1 MVLAMGTVAM
11 SAGVWHIDLT
21 VTFGALRQHLGAGL
35 STTYF
40 HGRKRLAMGRQDC
53 ILVLIQEF
61 SFKGMDDR
69 REQNHLTFPQS
80 MEKSFIRRLIACV
93 ALWLVLEVRWVY
105 RDVVRMLR

>member
-1 MVLAMGTVAM
+1 MRHIFMVA
-11 SAGVWHIDLT
+11 S
-21 VTFGALRQHLGAGL
+21 ALRWE
-35 STTYF
+35 
-40 HGRKRLAMGRQDC
+40 GRIAS
-53 ILVLIQEF
+53 VLIQEF

-69 REQNHLTFPQS
+69 REQNHLTFPES